1 MKKERQDT
9 ILLSLRK
16 GNRKAAKSEA
26 DSLNWMRGME
36 IPDF

>member
-1 MKKERQDT
+1 MSLRKD
-9 ILLSLRK
+9 LRK